1 MRKYLLCCALIVV
14 ALVVLSLSIFGGNH
28 RDDPFMRASSYVG
41 KREAELRQDIGA
53 PTRESSVSGGG
64 SSLCGMEPR
73 RKAVRELTYDIP
85 SRGIEKRIRE
95 ILRLPPALS
104 IVVCVD
110 EAGMI
115 VNEGL
120 ERVS

>member
-1 MRKYLLCCALIVV
+1 MRKYLLWCALIVV
-14 ALVVLSLSIFGGNH
+14 AVVILSLSIFGGDH
-28 RDDPFMRASSYVG
+28 RDDPFMRASGYVG

-53 PTRESSVSGGG
+53 PTRESSVSGG

-85 SRGIEKRIRE
+85 SRGIEKHIRE